1 MDYDKVE
8 QEVAKMINAVRAN
21 PKVLIPELEG
31 MLGCFKNKYFKIP
44 GTNINIITQEGVGA
58 VNNAIEFLN
67 NQKALPEYQESRGLY
82 LAAKDHVNDIGPHG
96 LASHE
101 GTDGSR
107 MCDRIEKYGEW
118 QISIAEN
125 IGFDDSNPRDIVLNM
140 IIDDGNKSRGH
151 RKNIFSEDFRSFGIA
166 CGRHR
171 DYKHVTVA
179 NFAVSYKDKPELLE
193 TKKESI
199 PEEPLEVY
207 RRKTT
212 IPVDLQRE
220 SDVFQHNNVNE
231 SISFKKDT
239 MTTQKENE
247 PKHKMS
253 ELEMP
258 EGAVSCK
265 VKKFIKTVG
274 NKRTTKVI
282 RTYIMADG
290 STEVLEEIDEE
301 YI

>member
-1 MDYDKVE
+1 MNYEKIE
-8 QEVAKMINAVRAN
+8 QAVGQVINSLRKY
-21 PKVLIPELEG
+21 PQVLIPELEG
-31 MLGCFKNKYFKIP
+31 MISCFKNKYFKVP
-44 GTNINIITQEGVGA
+44 GTNINIITHEGADA
-58 VNNAIEFLN
+58 VREAIDFLKK
-67 NQKALPEYQESRGLY
+67 QKPVLELHESRGLY
-82 LAAKDHVNDIGPHG
+82 MAAKDHVRDIGQNG

-125 IGFDDSNPRDIVLNM
+125 IGFDDSSPRDIVLNM
-140 IIDDGNKSRGH
+140 LIDDGNNSRGH
-151 RKNIFSEDFRSFGIA
+151 RKNIFSQDFRSFGVA
-166 CGRHR
+166 VGAHK
-171 DYKHVTVA
+171 DYKHVTVI
-179 NFAVSYKDKPELLE
+179 NFAVSYKDNPNLELP
-193 TKKESI
+193 KQSI

-212 IPVDLQRE
+212 IPVETQKQR
-220 SDVFQHNNVNE
+220 DVFQDSNID

-239 MTTQKENE
+239 VVSKKESDM
-247 PKHKMS
+247 KHRPS
-253 ELEMP
+253 EFEMP

-274 NKRTTKVI
+274 NKRTTKVT
-282 RTYIMADG
+282 RTYTMKDG
-290 STEVLEEIDEE
+290 SIEIVEEIDEE